1 MAQAVCCAALLCQ
14 SGLTITLQHM
24 PSPFRLPTI
33 LLLIALLSPVSS
45 LAADVEIV
53 RVFTRWRS
61 AESFHRLSEYF
72 GGKENGGGI
81 KVLRSQPAERA
92 GYYWLIR
99 LKNPHASIPGAR
111 FELQVISPVSPEPKT
126 FIFAV
131 DLPSGR
137 CVCQLGLTG
146 SDWPGAKARPD
157 AWHLR
162 LLAADGTTLLA
173 RESFLWELPDKK

>member
-1 MAQAVCCAALLCQ
+1 
-14 SGLTITLQHM
+14 M
-24 PSPFRLPTI
+24 PSSFRLPAV

-53 RVFTRWRS
+53 HVFTGWRS
-61 AESFHRLSEYF
+61 VESFHRLSEYF
-72 GGKENGGGI
+72 GGKENDGGI

>member
-1 MAQAVCCAALLCQ
+1 
-14 SGLTITLQHM
+14 M
-24 PSPFRLPTI
+24 PSSFRLPAV

-53 RVFTRWRS
+53 HVFTGWRS
-61 AESFHRLSEYF
+61 VESFHRLSEYF
-72 GGKENGGGI
+72 GGKENDGGI

-99 LKNPHASIPGAR
+99 LKNPHASISGAK
-111 FELQVISPVSPEPKT
+111 FELQVISPVSPEPIT
-126 FIFAV
+126 FPFPA

-137 CVCQLGLTG
+137 CVFQLGLTG

-157 AWHLR
+157 AWRLR

-173 RESFLWELPDKK
+173 RESYLWELPAKK

>member
-1 MAQAVCCAALLCQ
+1 MLSSFRVPAVLFLV
-14 SGLTITLQHM
+14 T
-24 PSPFRLPTI
+24 
-33 LLLIALLSPVSS
+33 LLSPVSG

-53 RVFTRWRS
+53 HVFTGWRT

-72 GGKENGGGI
+72 GAKENNGGTRM
-81 KVLRSQPAERA
+81 LRSQPAERA

-99 LKNPHASIPGAR
+99 LKNPHASMAGAK
-111 FELQVISPVSPEPKT
+111 FELQVISPISPEPKT
-126 FIFAV
+126 FTFAA
-131 DLPSGR
+131 DLPHGR

-146 SDWPGAKARPD
+146 SDWPGVKVRPD

-173 RESFLWELPDKK
+173 RESFLWELPDKQ